1 MQNCKLTRIWAWWY
15 HSGTY
20 KGYMTYHTGR
30 VYFWQFLYL
39 HIPCPLSK
47 ITSILRNRIFLL
59 IQSSNVH
66 NKCYNKFNSL
76 RRLPLRNL
84 QSKLLWRPPTSI
96 TAIHNLKCYGLRKY
110 LLLCVSVLSTKSSK
124 GYCTLSSPL
133 VRHHMNVQYRF

>member
-1 MQNCKLTRIWAWWY
+1 MQDSKVTRIWAWWY

-96 TAIHNLKCYGLRKY
+96 TAIHNLNI
-110 LLLCVSVLSTKSSK
+110 LLQPLSLLIFNKISMLDYSDTYFSWMSLKS
-124 GYCTLSSPL
+124 
-133 VRHHMNVQYRF
+133 R